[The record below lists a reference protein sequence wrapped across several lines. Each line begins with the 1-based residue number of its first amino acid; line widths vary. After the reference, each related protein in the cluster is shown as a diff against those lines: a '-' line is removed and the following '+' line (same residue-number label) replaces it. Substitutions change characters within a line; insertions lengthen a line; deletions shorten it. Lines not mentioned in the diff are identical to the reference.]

1 MVMSPTMMRNMMM
14 ENKEK
19 EEHKTSDEMKDE
31 KHEKHEKT
39 TVNLSAESM
48 TDIAK
53 MVSSMLET
61 TSDSYGHKQL
71 YDKYHELDKRIAVC
85 EALLKK

>member
-1 MVMSPTMMRNMMM
+1 MVMNPTMMRNMMM

-19 EEHKTSDEMKDE
+19 EEHKPMEEVKDKE
-31 KHEKHEKT
+31 HEKHEKT
-39 TVNLSAESM
+39 TVNLSAESL

-53 MVSSMLET
+53 MVSSMLES
-61 TSDSYGHKQL
+61 TSDSYSHKQL
-71 YDKYHELDKRIAVC
+71 HDKYHELDKRLAVC